1 MKRAVVLFNLGG
13 PDRIEAVEPFLFNL
27 FNDPVVLHLPRL
39 VRRPLAGQLA
49 RIRGKTARKI
59 YERLGGGS
67 PLLANTESQAR
78 ALEARL
84 GHEYRVFIAM
94 RCWHPMADE
103 TARAIAEWGPD
114 EIVLLPLYPQFSTT
128 TTASSLAD
136 WQRAAAAARIAA
148 PTHTICCYPD
158 EPGFVTAVAEIVR
171 GFLRQWRSSEPK
183 RILFSAHGLPE
194 HIIKQGDPY
203 PWQVSRTVDAVRAA
217 LGDEIAGI
225 ETVLCYQSR
234 VGPMKWLKPSID
246 DEIRRAGVDKAGLLV
261 VPVAFVSEHSE
272 TLVELDI
279 EYKHLAAKVG
289 VPTYLRAP
297 TVGTSEAFIAGLARL
312 AEGGLTQST
321 AIASSLGRRLC
332 PGDRTGCAC
341 PPPAADYLTTLR

>member
-27 FNDPVVLHLPRL
+27 FNDPAVIRLPGL
-39 VRRPLAGQLA
+39 VRRPLARQLA
-49 RIRGKTARKI
+49 RIRAKTARGI

-67 PLLANTESQAR
+67 PLLANTEAQAQ
-78 ALEARL
+78 ALETKL
-84 GHEYRVFIAM
+84 GAGHRVFIAM
-94 RCWHPMADE
+94 RCWHPLADE
-103 TARAIAEWGPD
+103 TARAAKEWGA
-114 EIVLLPLYPQFSTT
+114 EEFLLLPLYPQFSTT

-136 WQRAAAAARIAA
+136 WRRAAKVAGITA
-148 PTHTICCYPD
+148 PACAICCYPE
-158 EPGFVTAVAEIVR
+158 EPGFIAAIAAAVR
-171 GFLRQWRSSEPK
+171 GILRQWPGSEPR

-194 HIIKQGDPY
+194 RIVKQGDPY
-203 PWQVSRTVDAVRAA
+203 PGQVARTVAAVRAA
-217 LGDEIAGI
+217 LGDDIAGI

-246 DEIRRAGVDKAGLLV
+246 DEIRRAGADKVGLLV

-279 EYKHLAAKVG
+279 EFKHLAGQVG

-297 TVGTSEAFIAGLARL
+297 TVGADAAFIDGLANL
-312 AEGGLTQST
+312 ARHAGARGQTVTSAGG
-321 AIASSLGRRLC
+321 ARLC
-332 PGDRTGCAC
+332 PASCSAC
-341 PPPAADYLTTLR
+341 PSR